1 MKFSYTLI
9 KKLAPAIK
17 NKKEL
22 IEKLNLHFFEAE
34 DGGGD
39 FLDISIP
46 ANRFSD
52 AASHWGIAREISA
65 ILGIKSRIPRGSEI
79 KPRISRGS
87 VFFKVEIKD
96 KELCPR
102 YTAQYFEN
110 IKIKPSPKWMQKI
123 LIDCGLRP
131 INNVVDIMNYVMLE
145 TGQPLH
151 AFDYDKITQ
160 TNADG
165 TQTNADS
172 QRESALIVVRKAKKG
187 EKITTLDNKTYELDE
202 NILVIADGSR
212 ESAISP
218 RKSASSP
225 RESAILAIAG
235 IKGGKKAE
243 VDKNTKRIIVEAA
256 NFNGVSIYKS
266 SKILKLTTD
275 AALRFSHNLS
285 PELTIIGISRSG
297 QLLQEIAGAKAGPL
311 IDLNFTKSSKKIIKF
326 DTFRFNKF
334 TGFNL
339 DSKTCQKYLKLLG
352 FKITRLPR
360 GPEAEGGALADLMTR
375 NTRGSSQHQSVF
387 LVEVPSLRQ
396 DIENFADLTEEIMR
410 LYGYNQLKSIPP
422 HIYLHPSGFEDQIIL
437 RDKIKKVL
445 VAAGLSEVY
454 NYSFIGDDDA
464 EKFFRVDPR
473 VHPRESALI
482 ELENP
487 ISNQF
492 KYLRPSLVPHL
503 IRNINS
509 NFRFFDEVKI
519 FEIGHTFTRIDADN
533 KQISTDKISVD
544 QRRYLRESASL
555 GIALASKKKKG
566 GTSLP
571 GEHVFFELKGLLE
584 ELFKKIGLVS
594 YLMPEPEEGDWVKIF
609 TDNFL
614 IPGEILKIESDGE
627 TIGYLGRINKEL
639 INNYEGAL
647 AEINLDALLK
657 LVEEEHE
664 YLPLPKYPS
673 VMRDISIL
681 VEPDVRVGEIMQAI
695 QLTRSSTDYTRTD
708 KEKGPRKFVL
718 SPRKSVLIED
728 VDLIDEY
735 EYKTPIPRKSDQRS
749 IRGSLADQRESA
761 INRRSLTFRI
771 VFQAKDRTLTDE
783 EVNKEME
790 KIAKM
795 LKTKFRAIIR

>member
-9 KKLAPAIK
+9 KKLVPAIRSK
-17 NKKEL
+17 NEL
-22 IEKLNLHFFEAE
+22 IEKLNFHFFEAG
-34 DGGGD
+34 DIGGD
-39 FLDISIP
+39 TLDISIP
-46 ANRFSD
+46 PNRFSD

-87 VFFKVEIKD
+87 AFFKVEIKD

-110 IKIKPSPKWMQKI
+110 VTIKSSPKWMQKI
-123 LIDCGLRP
+123 LLDCGLRP

-151 AFDYDKITQ
+151 AFDYDKLT
-160 TNADG
+160 TNNQQP
-165 TQTNADS
+165 TTII
-172 QRESALIVVRKAKKG
+172 IVRRANKG
-187 EKITTLDNKTYELDE
+187 EKITTLDDITYELDE
-202 NILVIADGSR
+202 NILVIAD
-212 ESAISP
+212 
-218 RKSASSP
+218 SS
-225 RESAILAIAG
+225 RESAILALAG

-243 VDKNTKRIIVEAA
+243 VDENTKRIIVESA
-256 NFNGVSIYKS
+256 NFDGANIYKS

-275 AALRFSHNLS
+275 ASLRFSHNLS
-285 PELTIIGISRSG
+285 PELTIIGINRAG
-297 QLLQEIAGAKAGPL
+297 QLLQEIAGAKSGSL
-311 IDLNFTKSSKKIIKF
+311 VDVNFTKSSKKIIKF
-326 DTFRFNKF
+326 DINHFNKF
-334 TGFNL
+334 TGL
-339 DSKTCQKYLKLLG
+339 DLDTKTCQKYLQLLG
-352 FKITRLPR
+352 FKITQTNADYTQTN
-360 GPEAEGGALADLMTR
+360 AEINKAQTNADYTQTNAEKSQR
-375 NTRGSSQHQSVF
+375 ESAFSQREFASSQRESVF
-387 LVEVPSLRQ
+387 LVEVPPLRQ
-396 DIENFADLTEEIMR
+396 DVENFSDLVEEVIR

-422 HIYLHPSGFEDQIIL
+422 RIYLHPSGFEDQIIL

-454 NYSFIGDDDA
+454 NYSFIGDADLRGLNA
-464 EKFFRVDPR
+464 DPR
-473 VHPRESALI
+473 GKSQHQSELSPCQSVLI

-492 KYLRPSLVPHL
+492 KYLRPSLSPHL

-509 NFRFFDEVKI
+509 NFRFFEEVKI
-519 FEIGHTFTRIDADN
+519 FEIGHVFTQKRGAHADLITRIARG
-533 KQISTDKISVD
+533 SSP
-544 QRRYLRESASL
+544 RESMSGLRKSAFSPCESAFL

-594 YLMPEPEEGDWVKIF
+594 YLMPEPKEGDWVKTF

-614 IPGEILKIESDGE
+614 IPGEVLKIESDGE
-627 TIGYLGRINKEL
+627 VIGYLGRVDKEL
-639 INNYEGAL
+639 VENYEAAL

-681 VEPDVRVGEIMQAI
+681 VEPTTRVGEIMQAI
-695 QLTRSSTDYTRTD
+695 QLMTRI
-708 KEKGPRKFVL
+708 PRESKIKRGSLADQYQPAF
-718 SPRKSVLIED
+718 IED

-735 EYKTPIPRKSDQRS
+735 EYQSK
-749 IRGSLADQRESA
+749 
-761 INRRSLTFRI
+761 RSLTFRI
-771 VFQAKDRTLTDE
+771 VFQAEDRTLTE
-783 EVNKEME
+783 KEVNEEME
-790 KIAKM
+790 RIIKM
-795 LKTKFRAIIR
+795 LKNKFKAIIR

>member
-9 KKLAPAIK
+9 KKLVPAIRSK
-17 NKKEL
+17 NEL
-22 IEKLNLHFFEAE
+22 IEKLNFHFFEAG
-34 DGGGD
+34 DIGGD
-39 FLDISIP
+39 TLDISIP
-46 ANRFSD
+46 PNRFSD

-87 VFFKVEIKD
+87 AFFKVEIKD

-110 IKIKPSPKWMQKI
+110 VKIKPSPKWMQKI
-123 LIDCGLRP
+123 LLDCGLRP

-151 AFDYDKITQ
+151 AFDYDKLT
-160 TNADG
+160 TNNQQP
-165 TQTNADS
+165 TTII
-172 QRESALIVVRKAKKG
+172 IVRRANKG
-187 EKITTLDNKTYELDE
+187 EKITTLDDITYELDE
-202 NILVIADGSR
+202 NILVIAD
-212 ESAISP
+212 
-218 RKSASSP
+218 SS

-243 VDKNTKRIIVEAA
+243 VDENTKRIIVESA
-256 NFNGVSIYKS
+256 NFDGANIYKS

-275 AALRFSHNLS
+275 ASLRFSHNLS
-285 PELTIIGISRSG
+285 SELTIIGINRAG
-297 QLLQEIAGAKAGPL
+297 QLLQEIAGAKSGSL
-311 IDLNFTKSSKKIIKF
+311 VDINFTKSSKKIIKF
-326 DTFRFNKF
+326 DINHFNKF
-334 TGFNL
+334 TGLNL
-339 DSKTCQKYLKLLG
+339 DIKTCQKYLQLLG
-352 FKITRLPR
+352 FKITQID
-360 GPEAEGGALADLMTR
+360 ADKR
-375 NTRGSSQHQSVF
+375 RYISVNQRSNQRKSAF
-387 LVEVPSLRQ
+387 LVEVPPLRQ
-396 DIENFADLTEEIMR
+396 DVENFSDLVEEVIR

-422 HIYLHPSGFEDQIIL
+422 RIYLHPSGFEDQIIL

-454 NYSFIGDDDA
+454 NYSFIGEDDA
-464 EKFFRVDPR
+464 EKFFSIDPR
-473 VHPRESALI
+473 VYLNRFSLI

-492 KYLRPSLVPHL
+492 KYLRPSLSPHL

-509 NFRFFDEVKI
+509 NFRFFEEVKI
-519 FEIGHTFTRIDADN
+519 FEIGHVFTQTNADDTQTN
-533 KQISTDKISVD
+533 LERN
-544 QRRYLRESASL
+544 RRKSATRPRESAFL

-594 YLMPEPEEGDWVKIF
+594 YLMPEPNEGDWVKTF

-614 IPGEILKIESDGE
+614 IPGEVLKIESDGE
-627 TIGYLGRINKEL
+627 VIGYLGRVDKEL
-639 INNYEGAL
+639 VENYEAAL

-681 VEPDVRVGEIMQAI
+681 VEPTTRVGEIMQAI
-695 QLTRSSTDYTRTD
+695 HYTQTNADYTQTNAD
-708 KEKGPRKFVL
+708 SPRKSVL
-718 SPRKSVLIED
+718 GPRKSVLIED

-735 EYKTPIPRKSDQRS
+735 EYQSK
-749 IRGSLADQRESA
+749 
-761 INRRSLTFRI
+761 RSLTFRI
-771 VFQAKDRTLTDE
+771 VFQAEDRTLTE
-783 EVNKEME
+783 KEVNEEME
-790 KIAKM
+790 RIIKM
-795 LKTKFRAIIR
+795 LKNKFKAIIR

>member
-1 MKFSYTLI
+1 MKFSYALI

-34 DGGGD
+34 DAGGD
-39 FLDISIP
+39 VLDISIP

-65 ILGIKSRIPRGSEI
+65 ILGTKTRINIGNIRVNPRSHPRKSASTQ
-79 KPRISRGS
+79 
-87 VFFKVEIKD
+87 FFKVEIKD

-110 IKIKPSPKWMQKI
+110 VKIKPSPKWMQKI
-123 LIDCGLRP
+123 LADCGLRP

-187 EKITTLDNKTYELDE
+187 EKITTLDDKTYELDE

-218 RKSASSP
+218 RKSASTP

-243 VDKNTKRIIVEAA
+243 VDENTKRIIIESA
-256 NFNGVSIYKS
+256 NFDGANIYKS

-275 AALRFSHNLS
+275 ASLRFSHNLS
-285 PELTIIGISRSG
+285 PELTIIGINRAG
-297 QLLQEIAGAKAGPL
+297 QLLQEIVGAKSGPL
-311 IDLNFTKSSKKIIKF
+311 VDVNFTKSSKKIIKF
-326 DTFRFNKF
+326 DINHFNKF
-334 TGFNL
+334 TGLNL
-339 DSKTCQKYLKLLG
+339 DSKTCQKYLQLLG
-352 FKITRLPR
+352 FKITQTNSDNQAQTNADCTQTN
-360 GPEAEGGALADLMTR
+360 AEKSQRESAFSQRESA
-375 NTRGSSQHQSVF
+375 SSQRQSVF
-387 LVEVPSLRQ
+387 LVEVPPLRR
-396 DIENFADLTEEIMR
+396 DVENFADLVEEVIR
-410 LYGYNQLKSIPP
+410 LYGYNRLKSIPP
-422 HIYLHPSGFEDQIIL
+422 RIYLHPSGFEDQIIL

-454 NYSFIGDDDA
+454 NYSFIGDADLRGLNA
-464 EKFFRVDPR
+464 DPR
-473 VHPRESALI
+473 GKSQHQSELSPCQSVLI

-492 KYLRPSLVPHL
+492 KYLRPSLAPHL

-509 NFRFFDEVKI
+509 NFRFFEEVKI
-519 FEIGHTFTRIDADN
+519 FEIGHVFTQTNADDTQTN
-533 KQISTDKISVD
+533 AERN
-544 QRRYLRESASL
+544 RRKSATRPRESAFL

-594 YLMPEPEEGDWVKIF
+594 YLMPEPNEGDWVKTF

-614 IPGEILKIESDGE
+614 IPGEVLKIESDGE
-627 TIGYLGRINKEL
+627 VIGYLGRVDKEL
-639 INNYEGAL
+639 VENYEAAL

-681 VEPDVRVGEIMQAI
+681 VEPTTRVGEIMQAI
-695 QLTRSSTDYTRTD
+695 QLMTRI
-708 KEKGPRKFVL
+708 PRESKIKRGSLADQYQPAF
-718 SPRKSVLIED
+718 IED

-735 EYKTPIPRKSDQRS
+735 EYQSK
-749 IRGSLADQRESA
+749 
-761 INRRSLTFRI
+761 RSLTFRI
-771 VFQAKDRTLTDE
+771 VFQAEDRTLTE
-783 EVNKEME
+783 KEVNEEME
-790 KIAKM
+790 RIIKM
-795 LKTKFRAIIR
+795 LKNKFKAIIR